1 MTSTRLRIGAVL
13 SALALGLTACG
24 TSDSDTSAAADVET
38 TTIEVEDNNGTQT
51 VTVPPRSVVATDNRT
66 FETLSDWGV
75 PLTAGAVS
83 LMPTTIAYKDD
94 DSIIDLGSHREP
106 DLEAV
111 VAAEPDLIINGQRFT
126 QYQDDFV
133 QLVPEATVLSLD
145 PRDDQPFDEELKRQT
160 TVLGEIFG
168 KEAEAEQLN
177 ADFDASI
184 ERVRAAYQPGDT
196 VMALIT
202 SGGDIGY
209 VTPGTGRTMGP
220 MFEIFDFTPSLEV
233 EDGSDNHQGDDISV
247 EAIADSNPDIILVMD
262 RDGALAT
269 ATEDPSYRPA
279 TQIIADS
286 EALQR
291 VTAVQED
298 NIVYM
303 PADTYTNEGIQT
315 YTEFFNALADQLEA
329 QN

>member
-1 MTSTRLRIGAVL
+1 
-13 SALALGLTACG
+13 
-24 TSDSDTSAAADVET
+24 
-38 TTIEVEDNNGTQT
+38 
-51 VTVPPRSVVATDNRT
+51 
-66 FETLSDWGV
+66 
-75 PLTAGAVS
+75 S

-220 MFEIFDFTPSLEV
+220 MFEIFDFTP
-233 EDGSDNHQGDDISV
+233 
-247 EAIADSNPDIILVMD
+247 
-262 RDGALAT
+262 
-269 ATEDPSYRPA
+269 
-279 TQIIADS
+279 
-286 EALQR
+286 
-291 VTAVQED
+291 
-298 NIVYM
+298 
-303 PADTYTNEGIQT
+303 
-315 YTEFFNALADQLEA
+315 
-329 QN
+329 